1 MLLDP
6 LVYYTAALD
15 FHLEATATFFA
26 VFAAYDI
33 WAGRYRRTWIWIG
46 LCLLCGDLGGLWIAG
61 VGISAVL
68 AGRSTRRLGA
78 LVIGAGVAWVGL
90 ITLLH
95 ANQGSFLDQYAY
107 LAGRSTLPTGFRGAL
122 AVLSGLITHPRR
134 PFKMLISKARM
145 IWRYLPPGGVIG
157 LITPWGIGV
166 PAIVLLSSALQNN
179 TLFIGEPFQQF
190 AVVPFVLIGSV
201 TLVTALVANSVPS
214 AKVSR
219 LWSRNRTLR
228 LVMASILLVGIL
240 FGGLRYAHE
249 YLRMSFTNNATKD
262 ILPATE
268 ATALSTVLARTPSGA
283 EVIASGDII
292 GRFGARHY
300 CFVYQSAKSAI
311 PLRAKTVE
319 LIMDTAHDPFL
330 HEPQW
335 VAAAGYVE
343 SRFHARNA
351 AAPGRRLGAHVGRTG
366 SDVVRRYSLASL
378 SATAFH
384 PTPSQGRE
392 GVSCAS
398 GNARPQLTAR
408 KVPCASNG
416 CRNGAV
422 IVAVDTAT
430 VASLAT
436 AAGTL
441 VLAVATFSAVRS
453 SNRSA
458 RIAEGALQEQRRPVL
473 AQSRLNDPKQKI
485 MFLGGHWVSAEGA
498 APSPSCSKGWCTWPS
513 ACATSGRGSR
523 CARGGPYSSPTTRRP
538 VLAMLVWRITGY
550 KPRDLYIPAGD
561 IGMWQGRVA

>member
-1 MLLDP
+1 VPAEAAGEATNSSTVDETTTTRWARGAGEASDHITGSHLALWIAGVCFGAQFVALTIYSWVQYHRFDLGIDFATINQAATEISRGNLDPYSTTVGSSYLDNHFGLIVWPIGVLLMVFRTPFLLLVIQNLSMVGTGIVTFLWASDLVVSRKTPKRFAYAILAVTGVLLLLDP

-26 VFAAYDI
+26 VFTAYDI
-33 WAGRYRRTWIWIG
+33 WAGRYRRTWIWVG

-78 LVIGAGVAWVGL
+78 LVIAAGVAWVGL

-122 AVLSGLITHPRR
+122 AVLSGLITHPGR

-166 PAIVLLSSALQNN
+166 PAVVLLSSALQNN

-190 AVVPFVLIGSV
+190 AVVPFVLIGSIA
-201 TLVTALVANSVPS
+201 LLTALAANGVPFAES
-214 AKVSR
+214 SR
-219 LWSRNRTLR
+219 LWSRNRTVR
-228 LVMASILLVGIL
+228 RVMASVLLVGIL
-240 FGGLRYAHE
+240 LGGLRYAHE
-249 YLRMSFTNNATKD
+249 YLRTSFTNNATKD

-292 GRFGARHY
+292 GRFGARQY
-300 CFVYQSAKSAI
+300 CFVYQSEMDAI

-343 SRFHARNA
+343 SRFHARTM
-351 AAPGRRLGAHVGRTG
+351 LH
-366 SDVVRRYSLASL
+366 
-378 SATAFH
+378 
-384 PTPSQGRE
+384 E
-392 GVSCAS
+392 GGVWA
-398 GNARPQLTAR
+398 LTW
-408 KVPCASNG
+408 
-416 CRNGAV
+416 
-422 IVAVDTAT
+422 
-430 VASLAT
+430 
-436 AAGTL
+436 AGPDQ
-441 VLAVATFSAVRS
+441 RS
-453 SNRSA
+453 S
-458 RIAEGALQEQRRPVL
+458 
-473 AQSRLNDPKQKI
+473 
-485 MFLGGHWVSAEGA
+485 VS
-498 APSPSCSKGWCTWPS
+498 
-513 ACATSGRGSR
+513 
-523 CARGGPYSSPTTRRP
+523 
-538 VLAMLVWRITGY
+538 
-550 KPRDLYIPAGD
+550 IP
-561 IGMWQGRVA
+561 